1 MQDSALQL
9 APYRIAPQRND
20 ILFSRG
26 GDNITQSI
34 LSLEAFNGSGGD
46 NAYRTIFKT
55 RHGRSVYLE
64 VEIDGENCN
73 ITDCFY
79 TDRNRGKAGAARYS
93 ARPKLLRT
101 RSFPT
106 DQILTVIE
114 SELDKRFYGV
124 EFVPSG
130 QAGLSPD
137 EYLQYKSENEPRKYR
152 FLVMIGEGD
161 SFDGLPVRLR
171 TRLKTSL
178 HRSVYVELAY
188 YKDGNGVVREC
199 SYYDRGYARQNVK
212 VTPPSMVSVFFPY
225 SRSGILDLVNHEL
238 CCNFTH
244 IIVTSGIDI
253 DSDTTPLCGSV

>member
-64 VEIDGENCN
+64 VEIDGENCT
-73 ITDCFY
+73 ITDCLY
-79 TDRNRGKAGAARYS
+79 TDRNRGKTGAARYS

-101 RSFPT
+101 CSFPT
-106 DQILTVIE
+106 NQLLMVIE
-114 SELDKRFYGV
+114 SELNKRFFGV
-124 EFVPSG
+124 EFIGSSK
-130 QAGLSPD
+130 AGLSPD
-137 EYLQYKSENEPRKYR
+137 EYLQYKRTREIGIYR
-152 FLVMIGEGD
+152 FLIMIGEGD
-161 SFDGLPVRLR
+161 SFGDLPVRLR
-171 TRLKTSL
+171 TRIKKSI
-178 HRSVYVELAY
+178 RGSVYMELAY
-188 YKDGNGVVREC
+188 DKDGMGVVREC
-199 SYYDRGYARQNVK
+199 LYYDRGYSRKPERFNPQSLVNVN
-212 VTPPSMVSVFFPY
+212 FPY
-225 SRSGILDLVNHEL
+225 SCSGVLDFVNQKL
-238 CCNFTH
+238 FSNFTS

-253 DSDTTPLCGSV
+253 DSDTTPLCGSM